1 MAKSF
6 LLEGG
11 AQIYAEQ
18 IFKRLKADRKLAR
31 RWQTQMRT
39 TETSKN
45 ATQHKHAREGTQC
58 DRSKM
63 NIEVIISQ
71 TQRARHFSCLADYK
85 GQQGLPRQN
94 GGT

>member
-31 RWQTQMRT
+31 RWQSARQKQAKM
-39 TETSKN
+39 
-45 ATQHKHAREGTQC
+45 QHNINTRAKAHNVTGAR
-58 DRSKM
+58 
-63 NIEVIISQ
+63 
-71 TQRARHFSCLADYK
+71 
-85 GQQGLPRQN
+85 
-94 GGT
+94 